1 MNVLRSAKMRAAIRS
16 DQVRYIKLGQE
27 GEWEKECLDR
37 GIIRYGFG
45 SANAERFPLCQA
57 RQCDKL
63 AKSFIAEGKTKG
75 TATRHTNETRLFFED
90 DGSTLWITF
99 VGERLCW
106 GLLEHAPPERHAEKR
121 GVWRIPKDGWRKF

>member
-1 MNVLRSAKMRAAIRS
+1 MRAAIRS

-57 RQCDKL
+57 RQWDKL

-106 GLLEHAPPERHAEKR
+106 GSSNPPHLSAMPTGTAFGELLRMA
-121 GVWRIPKDGWRKF
+121 GDGPTCMESN